1 MQAYE
6 GEARGMRVEL
16 ESFSLSYDGRGCA
29 VQDLDLSIASGALF
43 GLIGPNGAGKSTT
56 LKAIAGLLVPSA
68 GRVLL
73 DGARFGEAAFA
84 KRRRSIG
91 FVGESLPFERG
102 VSAQEHLYFFAR
114 AHGMQRAEAKAR
126 VHEVLTMLDLQA
138 KATADCRALSKGMRQ
153 RLSLGRAWIHRPS
166 LLILDEPADGLDPQ
180 GRRDL
185 RKILRKIHAEGATVI
200 ISSHILRE
208 LDDLC
213 DEVAILQAGSLAI
226 SGKVNEIQERFAA
239 RSNQYRVRCILDPS
253 QSQDAAIAAFERALE
268 PSNAVILKSECA
280 GKYLDAQI
288 TLQGAESASA
298 ALIRHFVQAEIQ
310 ICSLERL
317 GSRLED
323 VYEQLSDPTVN

>member
-1 MQAYE
+1 
-6 GEARGMRVEL
+6 MRVEL
-16 ESFSLSYDGRGCA
+16 DSFSLSYDGRGCA

-73 DGARFGEAAFA
+73 DGAGFGEDAFA

-102 VSAQEHLYFFAR
+102 VTAQEHLYFYAR
-114 AHGMQRAEAKAR
+114 AHGMAKVEAKTR
-126 VHEVLTMLDLQA
+126 VEEVLSMLDLESKA
-138 KATADCRALSKGMRQ
+138 KTHCRALSKGMRQ

-185 RKILRKIHAEGATVI
+185 RKILRKIHAQGATVI

-213 DEVAILQAGSLAI
+213 DEVAILQAGALAI
-226 SGKVNEIQERFAA
+226 SGKVIDIQEKFAA
-239 RSNQYRVRCILDPS
+239 RSNQYRIRCMIGEA
-253 QSQDAAIAAFERALE
+253 QAENEAMAAFEAALV
-268 PSNAVILKSECA
+268 PSNAVIVKSECA
-280 GKYLDAQI
+280 GKYLDAEI
-288 TLQGAESASA
+288 TLRGGESASA
-298 ALIRHFVQAEIQ
+298 ALIRRFVQADVQ
-310 ICSLERL
+310 ICSMQRL

-323 VYEQLSDPTVN
+323 VYEQLSDPSVN